1 MAFIDVKSIRNT
13 MVTLSTI
20 GSDLIDNKAGFQ
32 GLIPALRLILRGFW
46 LDKPGKRRLLRVLH
60 HNVFF

>member
-1 MAFIDVKSIRNT
+1 

-20 GSDLIDNKAGFQ
+20 GSDLIANKAGFQ

-46 LDKPGKRRLLRVLH
+46 LDNPGKRRLLRVLH